1 MGKLTAAIIRKIKPT
16 DKNQRFTDGAGLAM
30 VVRPDG
36 SKAWRLRLPG
46 ESGDRGLGRFP
57 DITCSEARRKAG
69 QMKAQHEKTRVKEK
83 VDAVPSFAQ
92 VAELYIAANE
102 PTWKHRK
109 TAADTRS
116 SLETYACPAFGARSI
131 DTIRRGDVFA
141 MLSAIW
147 TAKPATAKKLKQRVR
162 AVFVY
167 ALARDWIVVNPVDD
181 AIDAALPKTPAIKA
195 HLRAMPYQEVKGA
208 LQVVD
213 ASASGP
219 AVKLCARWVVLTA
232 VRSGEARAARWEDI
246 DQRGRTWTI
255 PAERMKAGKE
265 HRVPLSRQALEVLDK
280 ARAIEDGSGWIF
292 PSSKAKP
299 LSDMSLTK
307 LLRDNGLAAKAT
319 VHGFR
324 TSFKT
329 WCMETTDTPWAVGEA
344 ALAHTLGNST
354 EQAYARSDLFERRR
368 ELMQTWADFAAAG
381 GQHDRI

>member
-1 MGKLTAAIIRKIKPT
+1 MGKLNAAMIRKLKPT
-16 DKNQRFTDGAGLAM
+16 DKNQRHSDGAGLAI
-30 VVRPDG
+30 VVRPNG
-36 SKAWRLRLPG
+36 SKAWRVRLPG

-69 QMKAQHEKTRVKEK
+69 QMIAKHKETRVKKK

-116 SLETYACPAFGARSI
+116 RLETYAYPAFGDRPI
-131 DTIRRGDVFA
+131 DTIRRSDVMV
-141 MLSAIW
+141 MLESIW
-147 TAKPATAKKLKQRVR
+147 TAKPAVAKKLKQRVR
-162 AVFVY
+162 SIFIY

-195 HLRAMPYQEVKGA
+195 HFRALPYQEVKGA

-246 DQRGRTWTI
+246 DQRGQDLDDT
-255 PAERMKAGKE
+255 
-265 HRVPLSRQALEVLDK
+265 SRAHEGRQ
-280 ARAIEDGSGWIF
+280 G
-292 PSSKAKP
+292 
-299 LSDMSLTK
+299 
-307 LLRDNGLAAKAT
+307 
-319 VHGFR
+319 
-324 TSFKT
+324 
-329 WCMETTDTPWAVGEA
+329 TP
-344 ALAHTLGNST
+344 
-354 EQAYARSDLFERRR
+354 RSP
-368 ELMQTWADFAAAG
+368 
-381 GQHDRI
+381 